1 MHEMRKPMYL
11 AVARL
16 GAIRGLKGELRLISY
31 SGEFSH
37 IAEAGEILV
46 GGSLGLEDA
55 RTLKVQQVLVGGWGA
70 SIVFEGYRTPEKARQ
85 LVGRELFLPRGQACP
100 KKKGE
105 YYVADL
111 VGMIATVDG
120 ARVGVVAAVLEG
132 GADDLLE
139 ITRDSGGTALVP
151 FRREFVGEVDEEKG
165 EFEIV
170 SPWILE

>member
-1 MHEMRKPMYL
+1 MNDTRKPDYL

-16 GAIRGLKGELRLISY
+16 GSARGLEGGLRLISY

-37 IAEAGEILV
+37 IARAGEILV
-46 GGSLGLEDA
+46 GGPLGLEDA
-55 RTLKVQQVLVGGWGA
+55 SPMKVLHVLEGGWGA
-70 SIVFEGYRTPEKARQ
+70 SIVFEDYETPEKARR

-100 KKKGE
+100 RKPGE

-111 VGMIATVDG
+111 VGRVAPVEG
-120 ARVGVVAAVLEG
+120 LRVGVVAAVVEG

-139 ITRDSGGTALVP
+139 VRLDRGGAALVP
-151 FRREFVGEVDEEKG
+151 FRKEFVGQVDEEKG
-165 EFEIV
+165 ELEIV